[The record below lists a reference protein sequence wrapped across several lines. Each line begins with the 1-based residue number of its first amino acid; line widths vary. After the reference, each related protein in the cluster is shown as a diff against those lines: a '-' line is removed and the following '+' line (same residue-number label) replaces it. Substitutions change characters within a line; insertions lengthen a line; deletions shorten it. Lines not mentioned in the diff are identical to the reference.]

1 MASALGR
8 PPSARPGTATQVT
21 GAPATAR
28 PGTASRLAAQAAST
42 TTVRTATAGRPGT
55 GRSVVPHVATDAAE
69 RLRTARGLPSAKG
82 RLGMRNTKDRAYF
95 IGTLRA
101 KILEIINETNRLN
114 KESQD
119 FATLKDFAASTRGE
133 HGALVK
139 TVSALRG
146 TQRDYEALLESF
158 ARGVTNDDIRAETRE
173 LQQQSRELTAEVQE
187 LLNEREGREL
197 ELTNLQET
205 TRKYETAGDSLLH
218 EMSAEDQAKYRELQ
232 DELQRQS
239 VMEEQL
245 IKELESLK
253 HGERAKMEEVRSP
266 CPSRPKDKVQ
276 LGKSTMTDRTPSSNI
291 FVFCRQELSFVPLKK
306 EAAQVYSRIRDLQ
319 STLEDVRQQINRP
332 PVQELKRL
340 VDQIKQENAEVSA
353 LERQYRTLQDIMSTI
368 QQQGTVSSAGTAS
381 YPLSGYQDRYEELT
395 AELKSSEAENLRK
408 LEQLSKNVDALNEL
422 PITSEADVRKSGEQ
436 LRSTVGKVQH
446 AQRMCEDLLQMNLEE
461 YTRELRK
468 IELLLVTLN
477 KEKQQRQTDI
487 SKWEKEFQI
496 GGDIKVVLTKR
507 NEVKNS
513 SLHSSTVLT

>member
-1 MASALGR
+1 
-8 PPSARPGTATQVT
+8 
-21 GAPATAR
+21 
-28 PGTASRLAAQAAST
+28 
-42 TTVRTATAGRPGT
+42 
-55 GRSVVPHVATDAAE
+55 
-69 RLRTARGLPSAKG
+69 
-82 RLGMRNTKDRAYF
+82 
-95 IGTLRA
+95 
-101 KILEIINETNRLN
+101 
-114 KESQD
+114 
-119 FATLKDFAASTRGE
+119 
-133 HGALVK
+133 
-139 TVSALRG
+139 
-146 TQRDYEALLESF
+146 
-158 ARGVTNDDIRAETRE
+158 
-173 LQQQSRELTAEVQE
+173 
-187 LLNEREGREL
+187 
-197 ELTNLQET
+197 
-205 TRKYETAGDSLLH
+205 
-218 EMSAEDQAKYRELQ
+218 MSAEDQAKYRELQ

-507 NEVKNS
+507 NEDLKRELSRLQQEKTSLTQAVSESRNALQQQKTSLSKKPTHQKIIEAEHELQKLQAQTFDLEEVLADAKLTGTYEEVKASVLQKAREVNAMLQRLAQLENS
-513 SLHSSTVLT
+513 ADQEIP